1 MFRRFRNTQ
10 CNSLMGDSIR
20 KVAAFSKSP
29 RATGHPARCRRCNVM
44 AWSGFGLTL
53 GLWGIVLMATKD
65 MPTTGVDADKRVVD
79 RALMKAQVKQG
90 QADQAWWLQGSA
102 DSPQQR
108 PTVQTAEPRAQPKS
122 TQSPAAPASAATH
135 AVATPRYGLDTTF
148 FLTPIQTP
156 PPTVSAALPTATP
169 GAAPGQPLP
178 LTKACVAAA
187 KAVPSRSKFTLTHV
201 INPFPT
207 TDVHFNFTVRSI
219 IAAVQYARARN
230 ITVQVLGITFDNELV
245 ELPEEVGSHLCRCLL
260 GNWHVAGVHCATKKT
275 RHSPAVFFGVCPVY
289 SVDPF
294 SVCPPIN

>member
-1 MFRRFRNTQ
+1 
-10 CNSLMGDSIR
+10 
-20 KVAAFSKSP
+20 
-29 RATGHPARCRRCNVM
+29 M

-90 QADQAWWLQGSA
+90 QADQAWWVQGSA

-108 PTVQTAEPRAQPKS
+108 PTVQTAEPRAHPKS
-122 TQSPAAPASAATH
+122 TQSPAAPAATH
-135 AVATPRYGLDTTF
+135 TVATPHDGLDA
-148 FLTPIQTP
+148 TPIQTP

-245 ELPEEVGSHLCRCLL
+245 ELPEEVGFHLCRCLL
-260 GNWHVAGVHCATKKT
+260 GNCHVAGVHSGQKKLDN
-275 RHSPAVFFGVCPVY
+275 HPQFFFGVCPVY
-289 SVDPF
+289 SVDPV